1 MNQDQITAAEGS
13 IEEAINTQAEHVA
26 KYSTQT
32 MTLFIADDWPLETT
46 IGDFVALKAELEA
59 AVFLAARNA
68 ALKTLAA
75 IRLRAPQDP
84 AQDTAS
90 QDRSSVGRAE

>member
-1 MNQDQITAAEGS
+1 MNQDQTIEGS
-13 IEEAINTQAEHVA
+13 IEEAINIQAEHVA

-46 IGDFVALKAELEA
+46 IGDLVALKAELEA
-59 AVFLAARNA
+59 AVFLAARDA

-75 IRLRAPQDP
+75 IRLRGPQDP
-84 AQDTAS
+84 VQGTALP
-90 QDRSSVGRAE
+90 DRSSAGRVE